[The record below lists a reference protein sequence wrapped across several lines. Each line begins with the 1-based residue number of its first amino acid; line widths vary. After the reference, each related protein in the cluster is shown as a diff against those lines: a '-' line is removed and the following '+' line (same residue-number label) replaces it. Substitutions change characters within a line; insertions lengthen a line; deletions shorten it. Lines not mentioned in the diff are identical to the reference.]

1 LKKRLR
7 KRLLSIVLC
16 LALLLGVVGCQSQP
30 KSSGIPET
38 KEFGISVY
46 QNNDFLI
53 TAEKLKA
60 MLGSENLVLVDCN
73 NPSIYSSEHIPGAI
87 GVGFHA
93 FADKIGK
100 PGDPGWGTIKQ
111 KEDLQKTLESLG
123 IDNQKTV
130 VFYSDVFKGPGA
142 DGRAVWQ
149 LKIAGMNN
157 VKMLVGGLSYWKS
170 LGYPVTA
177 EVAQPKPIAGVV
189 LKDYDQSY
197 IATKD
202 YVLNNLG
209 KQVLLDVRTEGEF
222 QGSQKSGEPRGG
234 HIQGAINMLWLDL
247 LNKDG
252 TPKSPEE
259 ITTLMAAKGVK
270 PTDEFIVY

>member
-1 LKKRLR
+1 MKKESRQ
-7 KRLLSIVLC
+7 RLLSIGLC
-16 LALLLGVVGCQSQP
+16 MLLLLGVVGCQNNSN
-30 KSSGIPET
+30 ST
-38 KEFGISVY
+38 NTADKEFDISVY

-53 TAEKLKA
+53 TPEKLNS
-60 MLGSENLVLVDCN
+60 MLGNDNLVLIDCN
-73 NPSIYSSEHIPGAI
+73 KPDIYSSEHIPGAI
-87 GVGFHA
+87 GVGFHV
-93 FADKIGK
+93 FSDKIGK
-100 PGDPGWGTIKQ
+100 PGDPGWGIIKQ
-111 KEDLQKTLESLG
+111 KEDLQKTLASLG

-130 VFYSDVFKGPGA
+130 VFYSNVFQGPGA

-157 VKMLVGGLSYWKS
+157 VKILVGGLSYWKD

-177 EVAQPKPIAGVV
+177 EVAESQPVSGVE

-202 YVLNNLG
+202 YVFNNLD
-209 KQVLLDVRTEGEF
+209 KQVILDVRTEAEF
-222 QGSQKSGEPRGG
+222 KGSQKSGEPRGG
-234 HIQGAINMLWLDL
+234 HIQGAINMLWTDL

-259 ITTLMAAKGVK
+259 ITTLMASVGVK